1 MSALDSSKES
11 IVENLTNEFKNNTE
25 EVNLII
31 NIINDYTWVED
42 LTSVKEMLIH
52 DLKNTYIKVEQ
63 LKNKISF
70 INLGEVVNSKDYVF
84 LMSFNEGD
92 IPKTFKDEEYISD
105 NIKSEVNIETTLEKN
120 INSKE
125 EVLDFLNSIDNL
137 IISYKLEEDS
147 ISYNISSLSEEM
159 NYNVLKF
166 EDEYN
171 NSNIYNKIRLSNL
184 LDLYSKLGVVTKVT
198 SKLLSNYPDINY
210 LSYNNKFKGI
220 DKSKLDKNI
229 LLSYST
235 LDNYYRCS

>member
-1 MSALDSSKES
+1 M
-11 IVENLTNEFKNNTE
+11 
-25 EVNLII
+25 II

-63 LKNKISF
+63 LKNKVSF
-70 INLGEVVNSKDYVF
+70 ISLGEVVSSNDYVF

-92 IPKTFKDEEYISD
+92 IPQTFKDEEYISD

-120 INSKE
+120 INSKK
-125 EVLDFLNSIDNL
+125 EVLNFLNSIDNL
-137 IISYKLEEDS
+137 IISYKLEEGS

-184 LDLYSKLGVVTKVT
+184 LDLYSKYGVVTKET
-198 SKLLSNYPDINY
+198 SNQ
-210 LSYNNKFKGI
+210 
-220 DKSKLDKNI
+220 
-229 LLSYST
+229 
-235 LDNYYRCS
+235 

>member
-1 MSALDSSKES
+1 MYLIRKLFGFYNIQLEKKKTTSLYSTRIGKYFLSALDSSKES

-137 IISYKLEEDS
+137 IISYKL
-147 ISYNISSLSEEM
+147 
-159 NYNVLKF
+159 
-166 EDEYN
+166 
-171 NSNIYNKIRLSNL
+171 
-184 LDLYSKLGVVTKVT
+184 
-198 SKLLSNYPDINY
+198 
-210 LSYNNKFKGI
+210 
-220 DKSKLDKNI
+220 
-229 LLSYST
+229 
-235 LDNYYRCS
+235 